1 MGVNNMDNQS
11 SFYQQIDSIHFPAP
25 LPKTLLAVEQHFDAP
40 SVGNVAE
47 ATVNALTESGLL
59 DKMEAGGSV
68 AVGVGSRG
76 IANLSTIVKTT
87 VDTLKSRDLHP
98 FVIPAMG
105 SHAGA
110 TAEGQTEMLANLGV
124 TSASVGAEIRATMD
138 VTQIGD
144 VSEIVAGG
152 PPLYQ
157 DVYSVDA
164 SHTLLINR
172 IKAHTSFRGSI
183 ESGLA
188 KMCAIGLGKQFGAAD
203 FHRQGVKALKTYLAP
218 AARIYERNTNV
229 VGGLAIVENAYDDTA
244 EIVGL
249 SAAEI
254 GAEREA
260 ALLVRAKSLMASLP
274 FSAIDVLVVRELG
287 KNISGTGMDT
297 NVIGRCKIPRQ
308 PENFGG
314 PDIGTIA
321 VLDLTAQSHGNANGM
336 GLANVTTARLTRKI
350 DWQAIYTNSLT
361 SGVLGMWRAS
371 MPLAMA
377 DDARAIQAALLG
389 CAEPPEEAKIVL
401 IRNTLALDTMW
412 VSASLRAEV
421 DAHPRLSVLDEVA
434 LSFDDGIMVSPWEME
449 R

>member
-1 MGVNNMDNQS
+1 MHNQL
-11 SFYQQIDSIHFPAP
+11 SFYEQIDRINFPAP
-25 LPKTLLAVEQHFDAP
+25 LPETLLVVEQTFDAP
-40 SVGNVAE
+40 RVEDVAD
-47 ATVNALTESGLL
+47 ATHDALLESGLL
-59 DKMEAGGSV
+59 DKMDAGGSV

-76 IANLSTIVKTT
+76 IANLSTVVKAT
-87 VDTLKSRDLHP
+87 VDSLKSRDMHP

-124 TSASVGAEIRATMD
+124 TSNSVGAEIRATME
-138 VTQIGD
+138 VTKIGD
-144 VSEIVAGG
+144 ASDIVAGG

-172 IKAHTSFRGSI
+172 VKAHTSFRGSI

-203 FHRQGVKALKTYLAP
+203 FHRQGVKALQEYLAP
-218 AARIYERNTNV
+218 AARIYERHTNV
-229 VGGLAIVENAYDDTA
+229 IGGLAIVENAYDETA

-260 ALLVRAKSLMASLP
+260 ELLEKSKALMASLP
-274 FSAIDVLVVRELG
+274 FPIIDVLVVRELG

-297 NVIGRCKIPRQ
+297 NILGRRMIPRQ

-314 PDIGTIA
+314 PDLGVVA
-321 VLDLTAQSHGNANGM
+321 VLDLTEATHGNANGM
-336 GLANVTTARLTRKI
+336 GLANITTARLARKI
-350 DWQAIYTNSLT
+350 DWQAIYTNAIT
-361 SGVLGMWRAS
+361 AGILGMWRGS
-371 MPLAMA
+371 LPMTMA
-377 DDARAIQAALLG
+377 DDLRAIQVAMLG
-389 CAEPPEEAKIVL
+389 CAEPPKQAKLVL
-401 IRNTLALDTMW
+401 IRDTLTLDKLW
-412 VSASLRAEV
+412 VSESLRNEV
-421 DAHPRLSVLDEVA
+421 ESHPRLSVIDEVPFA
-434 LSFDDGIMVSPWEME
+434 FNENGLMASPWQMQA
-449 R
+449 

>member
-1 MGVNNMDNQS
+1 MDNGT
-11 SFYQQIDSIHFPAP
+11 SFYQQIDNVHFPAP
-25 LPKTLLAVEQHFDAP
+25 LPKTLLAIEQRFDAP
-40 SVGNVAE
+40 HVADVAE
-47 ATVNALTESGLL
+47 ATRDALAESGLL
-59 DKMEAGGSV
+59 DKMDAGGSV
-68 AVGVGSRG
+68 AIGVGSRG
-76 IANLSTIVKTT
+76 IANLSTIVKAT
-87 VDTLKSRDLHP
+87 VDTLRSRELHP

-110 TAEGQTEMLANLGV
+110 TAAGQTEMLANLGV
-124 TSASVGAEIRATMD
+124 TSDSVGAEIRATME

-144 VSEIVAGG
+144 ASDIVAGG

-172 IKAHTSFRGSI
+172 VKAHTSFRGTI

-203 FHRQGVKALKTYLAP
+203 FHRQGVKALQEYLAP

-229 VGGLAIVENAYDDTA
+229 MGGLAIVENAYDDTA

-260 ALLVRAKSLMASLP
+260 ALLERAKSLMASLP
-274 FSAIDVLVVRELG
+274 FPVIDVLVVRELG

-297 NVIGRCKIPRQ
+297 NVLGRRMIPRQ

-314 PDIGTIA
+314 PDIGTVA
-321 VLDLTAQSHGNANGM
+321 VLDMTKESHGNANGM
-336 GLANVTTARLTRKI
+336 GLANVTTARFTCKI
-350 DWQAIYTNSLT
+350 DWQALYTNSLT

-371 MPLAMA
+371 MPLTMIN
-377 DDARAIQAALLG
+377 DERAIQAALLG

-401 IRNTLALDTMW
+401 IRDTLALDKLW
-412 VSASLRAEV
+412 VSESLRAEV
-421 DAHPRLSVLDEVA
+421 EAHPRLAVIDEMPFA
-434 LSFDDGIMVSPWEME
+434 FDEGGLMTSPWEME
-449 R
+449 G

>member
-1 MGVNNMDNQS
+1 MTTQS
-11 SFYQQIDSIHFPAP
+11 TFYDQIDRINFPAP
-25 LPKTLLAVEQHFDAP
+25 LPEKLLAVQQTFDAP
-40 SVGNVAE
+40 RVDDVAA
-47 ATVNALTESGLL
+47 ATNAALTESGLL
-59 DKMEAGGSV
+59 DKMDAGGSV

-76 IANLSTIVKTT
+76 IANLGTIVKAT

-98 FVIPAMG
+98 FIIPAMG

-124 TSASVGAEIRATMD
+124 TGESVGAEIRATME

-144 VSEIVAGG
+144 ASELVEGG

-172 IKAHTSFRGSI
+172 VKAHTSFRGRI

-203 FHRQGVKALKTYLAP
+203 FHRQGVKALQEYLAP

-229 VGGLAIVENAYDDTA
+229 IGGLAIVENAYDDTA

-254 GAEREA
+254 GAAREEE
-260 ALLVRAKSLMASLP
+260 LLDRAKSLMASLP
-274 FSAIDVLVVRELG
+274 FPVIDVLVVRELG

-297 NVIGRCKIPRQ
+297 NVIGRRMIPRQ

-321 VLDLTAQSHGNANGM
+321 VLDMTEESHGNANGM
-336 GLANVTTARLTRKI
+336 GLANVTTARFASKI

-361 SGVLGMWRAS
+361 SGILGMWRAS
-371 MPLAMA
+371 MPMTMA
-377 DDARAIQAALLG
+377 DDKRAMQAALLG
-389 CAEPPEEAKIVL
+389 CAEPPEQAKIVL
-401 IRNTLALDTMW
+401 IRDTLTLDKLW
-412 VSASLRAEV
+412 VSESLRAEV
-421 DAHPRLSVLDEVA
+421 VAHPRLSLIEETP
-434 LSFDDGIMVSPWEME
+434 LSFTDGLMVSPWGMA
-449 R
+449 